1 MRETLLYFRVF
12 AQRKKNK
19 TEDRA
24 EEMKNPK
31 TSNCG

>member
-1 MRETLLYFRVF
+1 MREPFFGLELFP
-12 AQRKKNK
+12 KEKNI

-31 TSNCG
+31 RSNCG

>member
-1 MRETLLYFRVF
+1 MSEPFFGLEFLP
-12 AQRKKNK
+12 KEKNK

-31 TSNCG
+31 RSNCG